1 MERRTIKLIYNNDT
15 AKTIEVDSL
24 FSLIENHDMYVL
36 LRKEIW
42 KRNDIG
48 NPLYV
53 CDECGTELELS
64 CLKKRHENNHS
75 DKFHTYFFKHKK
87 EPEQNKCSIKTNTG
101 LTKEE
106 ILKKQYLFKKES
118 NLHKSLKQKVGDII
132 REYIDKKVVVDSK
145 FINDKYGDTEKRK
158 PDIFFKYDLKEITI
172 EFQVNNTF
180 HSIVRE
186 RENFYER
193 NKISLIWVF
202 AEFNPDEFHAILQK
216 DIYIPNKNNAFVF
229 DFDAENESHQKET
242 LCLRVYYKKYFNNK
256 GEIGS
261 RWEHSVIPIDDLDYD
276 NNTLRPY
283 YIDDTKSRNDVEF
296 EILDNVAQANLKSL
310 QQKVINIKSMLKEFR
325 YYDDYDATY
334 LSNYLDTFNNDDEIK
349 FIRKNIDILK
359 PIKNSK
365 KNYLNILIEE
375 GGHNKLV
382 CFLLSN
388 EIIIS
393 ELNGLNMDSL
403 LISRME
409 HYEGLFI
416 TPDDEIVQ
424 RLFLKGYKMSEKD
437 VDYILSRPLT
447 NNEEFK
453 FILESYQSLNSISE
467 LEYFYRN
474 KSVFFVI
481 ESLIRGKL
489 FCIGSPL
496 HNIKWLI
503 ELSINK
509 YQTHWNYIYKAYLH
523 HKRDKEL
530 EFIVSEKKYNDLV
543 KKVNKIKK
551 TENIAIMDRI
561 AFKLYPEIFG

>member
-1 MERRTIKLIYNNDT
+1 MEKRTIKLIYNKDT
-15 AKTIEVDSL
+15 GKTIDVDSL
-24 FSLIENHDMYVL
+24 FSLIKDYDKYVL

-42 KRNDIG
+42 KRNSI
-48 NPLYV
+48 NKPLYV
-53 CDECGTELELS
+53 CDECGTELYLS
-64 CLKKRHENNHS
+64 CLKKKFENKHS
-75 DKFHTYFFKHKK
+75 DKFHTYFFKHTKD
-87 EPEQNKCSIKTNTG
+87 PEFNQCSIKTNTG

-106 ILKKQYLFKKES
+106 ILKNQYLFKKES

-132 REYIDKKVVVDSK
+132 REYIDLEVVVDSK
-145 FINDKYGDTEKRK
+145 FISDKFGDTEKRK
-158 PDIFFKYDLKEITI
+158 PDIYFKYDFKEITI

-202 AEFNPDEFHAILQK
+202 AEFSPDEFHAILQK

-229 DFDAENESHQKET
+229 DSDAESESQKQKT
-242 LCLRVYYKKYFNNK
+242 LCLKVYYKKYFFNK

-261 RWEHSVIPIDDLDYD
+261 KWEHSIIPIDNLAYD
-276 NNTLRPY
+276 KNTLRPY
-283 YIDDTKSRNDVEF
+283 YIDDTKSKNEVEL
-296 EILDNVAQANLKSL
+296 EILDNAAQANLKSL

-325 YYDDYDATY
+325 YDDDYDTTY
-334 LSNYLDTFNNDDEIK
+334 LSNYLKTFNTDDEIN
-349 FIRKNIDILK
+349 FIRKNIDIHK
-359 PIKNSK
+359 PIKNSN

-375 GGHNKLV
+375 GGHTKLV
-382 CFLLSN
+382 CFLLSK
-388 EIIIS
+388 EIFTN
-393 ELNGLNMDSL
+393 ELNGLNTDSL

-409 HYEGLFI
+409 HYEGFFI
-416 TPDDEIVQ
+416 KPDDEIVQ
-424 RLFLKGYKMSEKD
+424 RLFLKGYKMSKKD
-437 VDYILSRPLT
+437 IDFILSRPLT

-453 FILESYQSLNSISE
+453 FILESYQYLNSISE
-467 LEYFYRN
+467 MEYFYRN

-496 HNIKWLI
+496 HNIKWLV

-509 YQTHWNYIYKAYLH
+509 YQTHWNYIYKVYLH

-530 EFIVSEKKYNDLV
+530 EYIVSEKKYSDLV
-543 KKVNKIKK
+543 KKIYKIKK
-551 TENIAIMDRI
+551 TENIAFMDRI
-561 AFKLYPEIFG
+561 TFKLYPEIFG